1 MSNLAHVYSDI
12 IYNDIIANIV
22 GSHPTV
28 RLRADRAG
36 LSMLN
41 AKGLWLYFQTHTWK
55 KLEPDL

>member
-41 AKGLWLYFQTHTWK
+41 AKGLWLYFQTHT
-55 KLEPDL
+55 